1 MAVSSTSTSYL
12 SNAGTLT
19 SSGLGSGLDVTGIVS
34 KLMAIERQP
43 IGAIDGKIGVIDA
56 KLTAYGTLKGTLSS
70 FQTAV
75 QTLTTTSTFNATT
88 ATVADT
94 TQFSATSSSTA
105 ALGTYDIRVQQLAK
119 AQKLQSVAFS
129 NLTDSVG
136 TGSLTF
142 DFGTYTTT
150 GDVTSF
156 AENTDKNSV
165 TVSIPSGSDSLSAVA
180 NAINSARVGV
190 SASVIND
197 GTSYYLAFSSS
208 DPGADNALRITVD
221 DDDGDDTNTA
231 GLSRLAYNKASGYA
245 NGSLSYTGLSLNV
258 AAASNNNQFN
268 IAVDGG
274 AVTTITLDDNTYT
287 SANIVAAMQA
297 KIDAVPALNGTVSV
311 QLDASNQLKLYS
323 KTSAGYSAI
332 SLTPVA
338 ANSGLETLFG
348 TTTTSEATARRLT
361 QTVAPQDA
369 IIWVDNVQIT
379 KSTNTI
385 TDAISGIT
393 LSLAAESATA
403 TTLTV
408 TGDTSKLKTGIE
420 TFVTEYNK
428 VSALLTDL
436 LAYDVSTGEAGALQ
450 GESTVRSVQSQLR
463 GAMRTVLGG
472 LSVSSL
478 SDLGVETKKDGT
490 LSIDSTTLDDMLAD
504 ATNDFSDF
512 FIGSTNAPGMAASL
526 DDTLDAMLNSGGL
539 LSTKTDGLNQ
549 TISEYDDRKAALEV
563 RMAAIENR
571 YRTQFT
577 NLDALIASMNS
588 TSQYLTQQLAN
599 LPSIGDN
606 NSN

>member
-94 TQFSATSSSTA
+94 AQFSATSSSTA
-105 ALGTYDIRVQQLAK
+105 ALGTYDVRVQQLAK
-119 AQKLQSVAFS
+119 AQKLQSVAFT

-221 DDDGDDTNTA
+221 DDDGNDTNAA

-323 KTSAGYSAI
+323 KTSGGYSAI

-393 LSLAAESATA
+393 LSLTEESATA

-408 TGDTSKLKTGIE
+408 AGDTSKLKTGIE

-450 GESTVRSVQSQLR
+450 GESTVR
-463 GAMRTVLGG
+463 GG

-512 FIGSTNAPGMAASL
+512 FVGSTAAPGMAASL

-539 LSTKTDGLNQ
+539 LSAKTDGLNQ

-599 LPSIGDN
+599 LPSIGNN